1 MSGRST
7 IIGVMKCCRN
17 LGIAG
22 LLGLIALTGAAAAA
36 PGGVPQR
43 VVYHIDSG
51 DLERQRSALR
61 NVSNHLNDI
70 GDERLEIRVVVQ
82 GNGVSMLV
90 MPEATADLALYGNAT
105 NQIQMVIENL
115 RVRGVRFVVCGN
127 SLRRRNILATDR
139 LYEVAPQDMVD
150 SGLAELVRLQ
160 GDGYSYIKP

>member
-1 MSGRST
+1 MSGRTT
-7 IIGVMKCCRN
+7 IKGMMKCCRN

-36 PGGVPQR
+36 PGDVPQR
-43 VVYHIDSG
+43 VVYHVDSG

>member
-1 MSGRST
+1 M
-7 IIGVMKCCRN
+7 MKCFRN

-22 LLGLIALTGAAAAA
+22 LLGLFALTGAATAA
-36 PGGVPQR
+36 PGHVPQR

-51 DLERQRSALR
+51 DLERQRSTLR

-70 GDERLEIRVVVQ
+70 GDEHLEIRVVVQ

-90 MPEATADLALYGNAT
+90 LPEATADPALYGNAT
-105 NQIQMVIENL
+105 DQIQVLVDNL
-115 RVRGVRFVVCGN
+115 NVRGVRFVVCGN

-139 LYEVAPQDMVD
+139 LYEVATHDIVD

-160 GDGYSYIKP
+160 GEGYSYIKP